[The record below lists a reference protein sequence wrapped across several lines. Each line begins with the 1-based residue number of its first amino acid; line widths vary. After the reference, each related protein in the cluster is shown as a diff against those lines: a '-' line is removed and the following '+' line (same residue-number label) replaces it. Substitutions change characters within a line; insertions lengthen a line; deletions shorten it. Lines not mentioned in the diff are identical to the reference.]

1 MNAVIPPIEKRAWH
15 YKQEK
20 VKSVRIAHLRN
31 GVMKLLAIILP
42 LMAVTLFVAD
52 RLGRSDLFQI
62 DQIEY
67 QGSFQYVDPNE
78 MDVVTKEALTGNFFT
93 IDLLAVQ
100 RAVMGISWVKSVH
113 LGREWPNKIVIAIDE
128 YEPIMRW
135 ASGGLVM
142 QNGVLVKTSVDA
154 LENAAE
160 LKTLPILDGGAA
172 DLPEMMAKYALWQ
185 YELSALGIT
194 IEQLS
199 FSDSNAWTL
208 SLLNADVE
216 KFNLQLGSINSDAR
230 FNRFVRLFS
239 QGENYFKHLE
249 YIDARYPNGVVV
261 KRKPLKVD
269 EANSDEG
276 ETGA

>member
-1 MNAVIPPIEKRAWH
+1 MNAVIPPVEKRAWH

-20 VKSVRIAHLRN
+20 VKNVRIAHLRN
-31 GVMKLLAIILP
+31 DAMKFLAIILP
-42 LMAVTLFVAD
+42 FIAVFLFVAD

-67 QGSFQYVDPNE
+67 QGAFQYVDPNQ
-78 MDVVTKEALTGNFFT
+78 MDVVTKQALTGNFFT

-113 LGREWPNKIVIAIDE
+113 LGREWPNKIIVAIDE
-128 YEPIMRW
+128 YEPTMRW
-135 ASGGLVM
+135 ANGGLVM
-142 QNGVLVKTSVDA
+142 QNGVLVKTSIDA
-154 LENAAE
+154 LENADE
-160 LKTLPILDGGAA
+160 LKTLPTLDGRAA
-172 DLPEMMAKYALWQ
+172 DLPEMITKYAVWQ
-185 YELSALGIT
+185 YELDSLGMT

-208 SLLNADVE
+208 ALLNADAE
-216 KFNLQLGSINSDAR
+216 TFNLRLGSINPDAR
-230 FNRFVRLFS
+230 FSRFVRLFS

-269 EANSDEG
+269 EAKNDEG